1 VNRFVDLELLD
12 DRAIARLL
20 ESAREFERLPVQD
33 ALAGKTLGLVFMN
46 PSVRTLAS
54 FQAGMAQLG
63 GASFVITPGQGS
75 WGFETRDGVVM
86 NEVAAEHV
94 KEGIPVLAQ
103 YADALGVRC
112 FAEGRDLAT
121 DLSEPVLG
129 AIAGVCPKPL
139 INLESAVNHPC
150 QALADWKTLDD
161 CEVPSDGKFVLSWAW
176 HPKAL
181 PLAVPSAAVTMA
193 ARRGMDVTVLRPE
206 GYGLP
211 PQVME
216 TAAQAASFSGGR
228 VRETADRAAALDGA
242 HVVYAKS
249 WQATAAYGDP
259 EAEGQLR
266 AGLSD
271 WCVDE
276 GWFAA
281 ARKDARFMHCL
292 PVRRNVVV
300 ADEILDG
307 PRSAVLMQAG
317 NRLHVQKAVLLEML
331 GRKEASEE
339 EFAS

>member
-1 VNRFVDLELLD
+1 
-12 DRAIARLL
+12 
-20 ESAREFERLPVQD
+20 
-33 ALAGKTLGLVFMN
+33 M
-46 PSVRTLAS
+46 
-54 FQAGMAQLG
+54 
-63 GASFVITPGQGS
+63 
-75 WGFETRDGVVM
+75 
-86 NEVAAEHV
+86 
-94 KEGIPVLAQ
+94 
-103 YADALGVRC
+103 
-112 FAEGRDLAT
+112 
-121 DLSEPVLG
+121 
-129 AIAGVCPKPL
+129 
-139 INLESAVNHPC
+139 
-150 QALADWKTLDD
+150 
-161 CEVPSDGKFVLSWAW
+161 
-176 HPKAL
+176 
-181 PLAVPSAAVTMA
+181 
-193 ARRGMDVTVLRPE
+193 
-206 GYGLP
+206 
-211 PQVME
+211 
-216 TAAQAASFSGGR
+216 
-228 VRETADRAAALDGA
+228 
-242 HVVYAKS
+242 YAKS